1 VVSAGAA
8 IARALSSAGARV
20 GISEEDGLIV
30 ALKELAAEL
39 SICDKQV
46 LPKFFMPAKWMA
58 VTSRVMKWMPFV
70 KIANHLSV
78 AAPMDVFVSNA
89 GGHHVL
95 RRSMIGGTAR
105 GSMMMAA
112 QGSAST

>member
-1 VVSAGAA
+1 M
-8 IARALSSAGARV
+8 
-20 GISEEDGLIV
+20 IV

-78 AAPMDVFVSNA
+78 AAPMDGWMYSFPMRA
-89 GGHHVL
+89 GIMFYDGP
-95 RRSMIGGTAR
+95 
-105 GSMMMAA
+105 
-112 QGSAST
+112 